1 MGSKATTIAQQISQL
16 QQRGMNLDIGI
27 DKTKEVLLDIGYY
40 RLGFYWNP
48 FEKDKHHNFHT
59 DTKMSDVLDL
69 YYLDV
74 DLRNV
79 LSRYLKRIEINFR
92 TKVIYFCSN
101 EYSHNPQWFIDSS
114 IMNEDFVESFP
125 KKIYNW
131 KFKEYNEVIKKHHK
145 KYGNKGYAPAW
156 KTLEFLSF
164 GTILKMFRAIKE
176 ESLQKMIAMQYDI
189 RKEYIFINHLTVFTL
204 VRNICAHGGT
214 LFDFR
219 APKGISFVPALLL
232 DKKDRHS
239 LNAIITLV
247 SYYLGKVSTNRKS
260 DFDNEIETLMIS
272 NRFSPIIKSII
283 ETKINYKSV

>member
-1 MGSKATTIAQQISQL
+1 
-16 QQRGMNLDIGI
+16 
-27 DKTKEVLLDIGYY
+27 
-40 RLGFYWNP
+40 
-48 FEKDKHHNFHT
+48 
-59 DTKMSDVLDL
+59 
-69 YYLDV
+69 
-74 DLRNV
+74 
-79 LSRYLKRIEINFR
+79 
-92 TKVIYFCSN
+92 
-101 EYSHNPQWFIDSS
+101 
-114 IMNEDFVESFP
+114 
-125 KKIYNW
+125 
-131 KFKEYNEVIKKHHK
+131 
-145 KYGNKGYAPAW
+145 
-156 KTLEFLSF
+156 
-164 GTILKMFRAIKE
+164 
-176 ESLQKMIAMQYDI
+176 MQYDI

-260 DFDNEIETLMIS
+260 DFDNEIETVMIS